1 MAAELLGSPWETYV
15 DLNPADKDALTD
27 PGSIYAKVGPKIN
40 GSGSIG
46 TMGHFCY
53 FNMDGGTDAD
63 YTHHFDFPIHGD
75 FTIAVNG
82 LAGNLPNATT
92 IDVSVQGSV
101 DGENYVDLH
110 LDIINGVA
118 IDDTVAFATYDYD
131 TKGKA
136 PYMRLELT
144 AASNASNETILLAI
158 IPHTT

>member
-1 MAAELLGSPWETYV
+1 MAAELLGSPWESYV

-27 PGSIYAKVGPKIN
+27 PGSLYTKVGPKIN

-53 FNMDGGTDAD
+53 FNMDGDAPAD

-75 FTIAVNG
+75 FTIAVNA
-82 LAGNLPNATT
+82 LAATLPNATT
-92 IDVSVQGSV
+92 VNVSVQGSV

-110 LDIINGVA
+110 LDIINGVS
-118 IDDTVAFATYDYD
+118 IQDTVVFATYDYD

>member
-1 MAAELLGSPWETYV
+1 MSATLLGSPWESYV

-27 PGSIYAKVGPKIN
+27 PGSLYTKVGPKIN

-53 FNMDGGTDAD
+53 FNMDGDAHAD

-75 FTIAVNG
+75 FTIAVNA
-82 LAGNLPNATT
+82 LAATLPNATT
-92 IDVSVQGSV
+92 VNVSVQGSV

-110 LDIINGVA
+110 NDIMSGIA

-136 PYMRLELT
+136 PHMRLEIT